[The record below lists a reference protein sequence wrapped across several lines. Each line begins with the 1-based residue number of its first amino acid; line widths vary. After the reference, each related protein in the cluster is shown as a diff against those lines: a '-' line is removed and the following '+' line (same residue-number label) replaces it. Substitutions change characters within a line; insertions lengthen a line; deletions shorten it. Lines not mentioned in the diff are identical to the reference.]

1 MFLAKK
7 KFKFYNVLLVSIIII
22 LNIPFRILKLFHYFL
37 MKNNKG
43 LKEGLIFL
51 YYEDLRSVE
60 NFKIEVLDGKIY
72 LNCMTVGK
80 ICRVILVENPS
91 ITKEKFIK
99 GMISMGNKAKI
110 FDNLEKDKERV
121 ELNLIRAFDENGNMI
136 FSPHPGYYENFS
148 TIHATSNTIFD
159 IKKCQV
165 VDVAMPSLV
174 LRNATSP
181 GTVITT
187 NVCSIQKSSRSMS
200 APVSELDAIK
210 YNYPDKFYLNKEKF
224 DRIYTRDKT
233 YEELIKDNK
242 IIFTYKDKKYRVR
255 LLNLSEKEELDTLR
269 RKKFGQLLKDKDI
282 LLEKDLIAQYK
293 ERTYTGPT
301 T

>member
-1 MFLAKK
+1 MFLVKK

-51 YYEDLRSVE
+51 YYGDLLSVE

-91 ITKEKFIK
+91 IPKEKFIK

-121 ELNLIRAFDENGNMI
+121 ELNLIKAFDENGNMI

-148 TIHATSNTIFD
+148 TIHATSNTIFET
-159 IKKCQV
+159 KKCQV

-233 YEELIKDNK
+233 YEELIKDN
-242 IIFTYKDKKYRVR
+242 FDLNKDSKSPFIR
-255 LLNLSEKEELDTLR
+255 ELR
-269 RKKFGQLLKDKDI
+269 MRKNT
-282 LLEKDLIAQYK
+282 E
-293 ERTYTGPT
+293 
-301 T
+301 